1 MRQDPRGMVAGIA
14 GLFMAGLVASLTPAH
29 AAPPMAA
36 AALSARSIPASLA
49 ATNPAAETDHAIVRI
64 LTVAK
69 GDTLMGLLV
78 GAGSAPA
85 DAAAAIVAIKKSFD
99 PRKLRVGHQLTLV
112 FDDRG
117 AGAPRL
123 AVVNLALA
131 KGRYLVVQREGRRYV
146 AARATAVLVPRFDAP
161 LTNRGGT
168 RTMTVRKGETLM
180 KVLLRAGAAPREAG
194 AAIDALVRHFNPR
207 RLQVGQQLTVIFA
220 PGENRPR
227 LAAVSLTLGQKGY
240 VIAGRDGDGGFT
252 ANKAEAPI
260 EPAQALAAAKAAEAA
275 ASAKAAAQATTTAA
289 LTEPESE
296 ADAVEPA
303 PEPAAPTMPAS
314 RRDDAVEKTVIIRQG
329 DTLMRVL
336 RRAGSDKKEAHAA
349 ITALSRHFNPR
360 RLQVGQE
367 LTVVFIPVG
376 AGRLRLAAV
385 SLTLG
390 KDSHLVAGRQ
400 TDGDFSS
407 TPTTAPLSAALDA
420 VIEGVDLPKRP
431 EVALAPAPEGAVRK
445 SMKLKPGDTLM
456 VALMRAGC
464 DPREAHDAI
473 VALSELYN
481 PRKLR
486 VGQVLTVVMAPP
498 DEDAG
503 RAVLHGITLASSP
516 GYSVEVGRAAVGDFY
531 AAREIEVPM
540 ARQLIHIGGRIDSS
554 LYQSAIEVGMPV
566 SVLMELIKA
575 FSFDVDFQRE
585 IQRGDS
591 FTVLFERFVDDTGL
605 MTREGAV
612 LFGELTLSG
621 ERLRI
626 YRNVLADGT
635 VEYYNEDGHS
645 IRKALLRTPI
655 DGARL
660 TSGYGKRKHPI
671 NGYTKMHRGVD
682 FGAATGTP
690 IVAAGGGVVEM
701 AGWNGGYGRY
711 VRIRHKG
718 QYATAYAHM
727 KSIAKGVKKGK
738 RVRQGQI
745 IGYVGASG
753 KATGPH
759 LHYEVLRNGR
769 QVNPLSVRLPTGVK
783 LEDAALAAF
792 ERVRATIDAQLSALP
807 LMRRVAEAGAAS
819 TAQDAACG
827 ARPANVHAE
836 TC

>member
-1 MRQDPRGMVAGIA
+1 MVAGIA
-14 GLFMAGLVASLTPAH
+14 GLFMAGFLASLTPEH
-29 AAPPMAA
+29 AEPPIAA
-36 AALSARSIPASLA
+36 AALSAQSIPTSLA
-49 ATNPAAETDHAIVRI
+49 ATNPAAETDHAIVRNV
-64 LTVAK
+64 TVAK

-78 GAGSAPA
+78 GAGSARA
-85 DAAAAIVAIKKSFD
+85 DAGAAIVAIKKRFD
-99 PRKLRVGHQLTLV
+99 PRKLRVGHELTLV

-146 AARATAVLVPRFDAP
+146 AARAAAVFVPRFDAP

-168 RTMTVRKGETLM
+168 RTMTVHKGETLM

-220 PGENRPR
+220 PGETRPR

-240 VIAGRDGDGGFT
+240 VIAGRNGDGGFT

-260 EPAQALAAAKAAEAA
+260 EPAQALAAAEAAETA
-275 ASAKAAAQATTTAA
+275 ASEKAAAEETTTAA
-289 LTEPESE
+289 LTEPVPEAD

-303 PEPAAPTMPAS
+303 RAPAAPTMPAS
-314 RRDDAVEKTVIIRQG
+314 RRDDAVEKTVIIRKG

-336 RRAGSDKKEAHAA
+336 RRAGSDKKEANSA
-349 ITALSRHFNPR
+349 IPALSRHFNPR

-367 LTVVFIPVG
+367 LTVVFIPAS

-407 TPTTAPLSAALDA
+407 TPTKAPLSDALDA

-464 DPREAHDAI
+464 DPRQAHDAI

-481 PRKLR
+481 PRKLK
-486 VGQVLTVVMAPP
+486 VGQVLTVVMDP
-498 DEDAG
+498 DEAAG
-503 RAVLHGITLASSP
+503 RAALHGITLASSP
-516 GYSVEVGRAAVGDFY
+516 GYSVEVGRAAAGDFY
-531 AAREIEVPM
+531 AAREVEVPM
-540 ARQLIHIGGRIDSS
+540 ARELIHVGGRIDSS
-554 LYQSAIEVGMPV
+554 LYQSAIDVGVPV
-566 SVLMELIKA
+566 SVLMETIKA

-591 FTVLFERFVDDTGL
+591 FTVLFERFIDDTGL
-605 MTREGAV
+605 MTREGAM
-612 LFGELTLSG
+612 LYGELTLSG
-621 ERLRI
+621 TPLRI
-626 YRNVLADGT
+626 YRHVLAGGA

-690 IVAAGGGVVEM
+690 IVAAGGGVVEA

-718 QYATAYAHM
+718 KYATAYAHM
-727 KSIAKGVKKGK
+727 KGIAKSVKKGK

-753 KATGPH
+753 NATGPH

-769 QVNPLSVRLPTGVK
+769 QMNPLSVRLPTGVK
-783 LEDAALAAF
+783 LEGASLAAF

-807 LMRRVAEAGAAS
+807 LMQRVAEAGAT
-819 TAQDAACG
+819 TAVQGAACG
-827 ARPANVHAE
+827 TQLASVHAE
-836 TC
+836 AC

>member
-1 MRQDPRGMVAGIA
+1 MVAGIA
-14 GLFMAGLVASLTPAH
+14 GLFMAGFLASLTPEH
-29 AAPPMAA
+29 AEPPIAA
-36 AALSARSIPASLA
+36 AALSAQSIPTSLA
-49 ATNPAAETDHAIVRI
+49 ATNPAAETDHAIVRNV
-64 LTVAK
+64 TVAK

-78 GAGSAPA
+78 GAGSARA
-85 DAAAAIVAIKKSFD
+85 DAGAAIVAIKKRFD
-99 PRKLRVGHQLTLV
+99 PRKLRVGHELTLV

-146 AARATAVLVPRFDAP
+146 AARAAAVFVPRFDAP

-168 RTMTVRKGETLM
+168 RTMTVHKGETLM
-180 KVLLRAGAAPREAG
+180 KVLLRAGDAPREAG

-207 RLQVGQQLTVIFA
+207 RLQVGQ
-220 PGENRPR
+220 
-227 LAAVSLTLGQKGY
+227 
-240 VIAGRDGDGGFT
+240 
-252 ANKAEAPI
+252 
-260 EPAQALAAAKAAEAA
+260 
-275 ASAKAAAQATTTAA
+275 
-289 LTEPESE
+289 
-296 ADAVEPA
+296 
-303 PEPAAPTMPAS
+303 
-314 RRDDAVEKTVIIRQG
+314 
-329 DTLMRVL
+329 
-336 RRAGSDKKEAHAA
+336 
-349 ITALSRHFNPR
+349 
-360 RLQVGQE
+360 E
-367 LTVVFIPVG
+367 LTVVFIPAS

-407 TPTTAPLSAALDA
+407 TPTKAPLSDALDA

-464 DPREAHDAI
+464 DPRQAHDAI

-481 PRKLR
+481 PRKLK
-486 VGQVLTVVMAPP
+486 VGQVLTVVMDP
-498 DEDAG
+498 DEAAG
-503 RAVLHGITLASSP
+503 RAALHGITLASSP
-516 GYSVEVGRAAVGDFY
+516 GYSVEVGRAAAGDFY
-531 AAREIEVPM
+531 AAREVEVPM
-540 ARQLIHIGGRIDSS
+540 ARELIHVGGRIDSS
-554 LYQSAIEVGMPV
+554 LYQSAIDVGVPV
-566 SVLMELIKA
+566 SVLMETIKA

-591 FTVLFERFVDDTGL
+591 FTVLFERFIDDTGL
-605 MTREGAV
+605 MTREGAM
-612 LFGELTLSG
+612 LYGELTLSG
-621 ERLRI
+621 KPLRI
-626 YRNVLADGT
+626 YRHVLAGGA

-690 IVAAGGGVVEM
+690 IVAAGGGVVEA

-718 QYATAYAHM
+718 KYATAYAHM
-727 KSIAKGVKKGK
+727 KGIAKSVKKGK

-753 KATGPH
+753 NATGPH

-769 QVNPLSVRLPTGVK
+769 QMNPLSVRLPTGVK
-783 LEDAALAAF
+783 LEGASLAAF

-807 LMRRVAEAGAAS
+807 LMQRVAEAGAT
-819 TAQDAACG
+819 TAVQGAACG
-827 ARPANVHAE
+827 TQLASVHAE
-836 TC
+836 AC

>member
-1 MRQDPRGMVAGIA
+1 MRQYPRGMVAGIA
-14 GLFMAGLVASLTPAH
+14 GLFMAGLVASSTPAN
-29 AAPPMAA
+29 AAPPVAA
-36 AALSARSIPASLA
+36 AALSAQSIPASLA
-49 ATNPAAETDHAIVRI
+49 ATKPAAETDHAIVRNV
-64 LTVAK
+64 TVAK

-99 PRKLRVGHQLTLV
+99 PRKLRVGHQLTLI

-131 KGRYLVVQREGRRYV
+131 KGRYLVAQREGGRYV
-146 AARATAVLVPRFDAP
+146 ASRATAVLVPRFDAP

-207 RLQVGQQLTVIFA
+207 HLQVGQQLTVVFA
-220 PGENRPR
+220 PGATRAR
-227 LAAVSLTLGQKGY
+227 LAAVSLTLGPKGY
-240 VIAGRDGDGGFT
+240 IIAGRDGDGGFT
-252 ANKAEAPI
+252 ANKAAAPI
-260 EPAQALAAAKAAEAA
+260 EPAQALAAAEAAEAA
-275 ASAKAAAQATTTAA
+275 APEKAAAEETTTAA

-314 RRDDAVEKTVIIRQG
+314 RRDDAVEKTVIIRKG

-336 RRAGSDKKEAHAA
+336 RRAGSDKKEANAA

-367 LTVVFIPVG
+367 LTVVFIPAS

-420 VIEGVDLPKRP
+420 VIDGVDLPKRP
-431 EVALAPAPEGAVRK
+431 EVVLAPAPEGAVRK

-481 PRKLR
+481 PRKLK
-486 VGQVLTVVMAPP
+486 VGQVLTVVMDA
-498 DEDAG
+498 DEAAG

-516 GYSVEVGRAAVGDFY
+516 GYSVEVGRAAAGDFY

-540 ARQLIHIGGRIDSS
+540 ARELIHIGGRIDSS
-554 LYQSAIEVGMPV
+554 LYQSAVEVGMPV
-566 SVLMELIKA
+566 PVLMEMIKA

-621 ERLRI
+621 EPLRI
-626 YRNVLADGT
+626 YRHVLADGA
-635 VEYYNEDGHS
+635 VEYYNEDGHG

-711 VRIRHKG
+711 IRIRHKG

-727 KSIAKGVKKGK
+727 KGIAKGVKKGK

-769 QVNPLSVRLPTGVK
+769 QMNPLSVRLPTGVK
-783 LEDAALAAF
+783 LGGAALAAF

-807 LMRRVAEAGAAS
+807 LMRRIAEAGAE
-819 TAQDAACG
+819 AAPCG
-827 ARPANVHAE
+827 ARLASVHAE

>member
-1 MRQDPRGMVAGIA
+1 MRQDPRGIGAGFV

-29 AAPPMAA
+29 AEPPIAA
-36 AALSARSIPASLA
+36 AALSAQSIPAGLA
-49 ATNPAAETDHAIVRI
+49 ATNAAAETDHAIVRNV
-64 LTVAK
+64 TVAK

-85 DAAAAIVAIKKSFD
+85 DAGAAIVAIKKSFD
-99 PRKLRVGHQLTLV
+99 PRKLRIGHELTLV

-117 AGAPRL
+117 AGAPQL

-131 KGRYLVVQREGRRYV
+131 KGRYLVVQREAGRYV
-146 AARATAVLVPRFDAP
+146 AARASAILIPRFDAP

-168 RTMTVRKGETLM
+168 REMTVRKGETLM
-180 KVLLRAGAAPREAG
+180 KVLLRAGAAPREAA
-194 AAIDALVRHFNPR
+194 AAIDALVRHFDPR
-207 RLQVGQQLTVIFA
+207 RLQVDQQLTVIFA
-220 PGENRPR
+220 PGDNRPR

-240 VIAGRDGDGGFT
+240 VNAGRDGDGGFT
-252 ANKAEAPI
+252 ANTAAAPI
-260 EPAQALAAAKAAEAA
+260 EPSEALAAAAAAEAA
-275 ASAKAAAQATTTAA
+275 VPEKPAVQETTTAT
-289 LTEPESE
+289 LSEPE
-296 ADAVEPA
+296 AVEPA
-303 PEPAAPTMPAS
+303 REPTAPTMPTMPAS
-314 RRDDAVEKTVIIRQG
+314 RRDDAVEKTVIIRKG
-329 DTLMRVL
+329 DTLMRAL
-336 RRAGSDKKEAHAA
+336 RRAGSDKSEANAA
-349 ITALSRHFNPR
+349 IAALSRHFNPR

-367 LTVVFIPVG
+367 LTVVFIPAD

-407 TPTTAPLSAALDA
+407 TPTTVPLSAALDA
-420 VIEGVDLPKRP
+420 AIDGVDLPKRP
-431 EVALAPAPEGAVRK
+431 EVALAPAPDDAVRT

-464 DPREAHDAI
+464 NPRQAHDAI

-481 PRKLR
+481 PRKLK
-486 VGQVLTVVMAPP
+486 VGQVLTVVMDPG
-498 DEDAG
+498 DAAG
-503 RAVLHGITLASSP
+503 NAALHGITLASSP

-531 AAREIEVPM
+531 AAREVEVPM
-540 ARQLIHIGGRIDSS
+540 ARALIHVGGRIDSS
-554 LYQSAIEVGMPV
+554 LYQSAVEVGLPV
-566 SVLMELIKA
+566 PVLMELIKA

-585 IQRGDS
+585 IQPGDS

-612 LFGELTLSG
+612 LYGELTLSG
-621 ERLRI
+621 KPLKI
-626 YRNVLADGT
+626 YRNVLADGA

-671 NGYTKMHRGVD
+671 NGYTKMHKGVD
-682 FGAATGTP
+682 FGAARGTP
-690 IVAAGGGVVEM
+690 IVAAGGGIVEM

-711 VRIRHKG
+711 VRIRHEGK
-718 QYATAYAHM
+718 YATAYAHM
-727 KSIAKGVKKGK
+727 KGIAKGVKKGK

-745 IGYVGASG
+745 IGYVGATG
-753 KATGPH
+753 NATGPH

-769 QVNPLSVRLPTGVK
+769 QMNPLSVRLPTGVK
-783 LEDAALAAF
+783 LEGASLATF

-807 LMRRVAEAGAAS
+807 LMQRVAEAGADES
-819 TAQDAACG
+819 ACG
-827 ARPANVHAE
+827 EQLASFHAE
-836 TC
+836 AC

>member
-1 MRQDPRGMVAGIA
+1 MVAGIA
-14 GLFMAGLVASLTPAH
+14 GLFMAGFLASLTPEH
-29 AAPPMAA
+29 AEPPIAA
-36 AALSARSIPASLA
+36 AALSAQSIPTSLA
-49 ATNPAAETDHAIVRI
+49 ATNPAAETDHAIVRNV
-64 LTVAK
+64 TVAK

-78 GAGSAPA
+78 GAGSARA
-85 DAAAAIVAIKKSFD
+85 DAGAAIVAIKKRFD
-99 PRKLRVGHQLTLV
+99 PRKLRVGHELTLV

-146 AARATAVLVPRFDAP
+146 AARAAAVFVPRFDAP

-168 RTMTVRKGETLM
+168 RTMTVHQGETLM

-207 RLQVGQQLTVIFA
+207 RLQVGQ
-220 PGENRPR
+220 
-227 LAAVSLTLGQKGY
+227 
-240 VIAGRDGDGGFT
+240 
-252 ANKAEAPI
+252 
-260 EPAQALAAAKAAEAA
+260 
-275 ASAKAAAQATTTAA
+275 
-289 LTEPESE
+289 
-296 ADAVEPA
+296 
-303 PEPAAPTMPAS
+303 
-314 RRDDAVEKTVIIRQG
+314 
-329 DTLMRVL
+329 
-336 RRAGSDKKEAHAA
+336 
-349 ITALSRHFNPR
+349 
-360 RLQVGQE
+360 E
-367 LTVVFIPVG
+367 LTVVFIPAS

-407 TPTTAPLSAALDA
+407 TPTKAPLSDALDA

-464 DPREAHDAI
+464 DPRQAHDAI

-481 PRKLR
+481 PRKLK
-486 VGQVLTVVMAPP
+486 VGQVLTVVMDP
-498 DEDAG
+498 DEAAG
-503 RAVLHGITLASSP
+503 RAALHGITLASSP
-516 GYSVEVGRAAVGDFY
+516 GYSVEVGRAAAGDFY
-531 AAREIEVPM
+531 AAREVEVPM
-540 ARQLIHIGGRIDSS
+540 ARELIHVGGRIDSS
-554 LYQSAIEVGMPV
+554 LYQSAIDVGVPV
-566 SVLMELIKA
+566 SVLMETIKA

-591 FTVLFERFVDDTGL
+591 FTVLFERFIDDTGL
-605 MTREGAV
+605 MTREGAM
-612 LFGELTLSG
+612 LYGELTLSG
-621 ERLRI
+621 KPLRI
-626 YRNVLADGT
+626 YRHVLAGGA

-690 IVAAGGGVVEM
+690 IVAAGGGVVEA

-718 QYATAYAHM
+718 KYATAYAHM
-727 KSIAKGVKKGK
+727 KGIAKSVKKGK

-753 KATGPH
+753 NATGPH

-769 QVNPLSVRLPTGVK
+769 QMNPLSVRLPTGVK
-783 LEDAALAAF
+783 LEGASLAAF

-807 LMRRVAEAGAAS
+807 LMQRVAEAGAT
-819 TAQDAACG
+819 TAVQGAACG
-827 ARPANVHAE
+827 TQLASVHAE
-836 TC
+836 AC

>member
-1 MRQDPRGMVAGIA
+1 MRQDPRGMFAGIA
-14 GLFMAGLVASLTPAH
+14 GLLMAGLVASWTPAH
-29 AAPPMAA
+29 AGPSIAA
-36 AALSARSIPASLA
+36 VALSAQSVPASLA
-49 ATNPAAETDHAIVRI
+49 ATNSAVESDHAIVRDI
-64 LTVAK
+64 TVAK

-85 DAAAAIVAIKKSFD
+85 DARAAVAAIKKSFD

-131 KGRYLVVQREGRRYV
+131 MGRYLVVQREGGRYV
-146 AARATAVLVPRFDAP
+146 AARAAALVVPRFDAP

-180 KVLLRAGAAPREAG
+180 KVLLRAGAAPREAS
-194 AAIDALVRHFNPR
+194 AAIDAMVRHFNPR
-207 RLQVGQQLTVIFA
+207 RLQVGQQLIVIFA
-220 PGENRPR
+220 PGDNRPR
-227 LAAVSLTLGQKGY
+227 LAAVSLTLGHKGY
-240 VIAGRDGDGGFT
+240 VIAGRDSDGGFT
-252 ANKAEAPI
+252 ANKAAAPI
-260 EPAQALAAAKAAEAA
+260 EPSEALAAAEAAEAA
-275 ASAKAAAQATTTAA
+275 VEETTIAAVTA
-289 LTEPESE
+289 
-296 ADAVEPA
+296 PA
-303 PEPAAPTMPAS
+303 PEPKPKANAFEPEPVAPTMPAS

-329 DTLMRVL
+329 DTLMRAL

-349 ITALSRHFNPR
+349 IAALSRHFNPR

-367 LTVVFIPVG
+367 LTVVFIPAS

-400 TDGDFSS
+400 SDGDFSS

-420 VIEGVDLPKRP
+420 VIEGVALPKRP

-456 VALMRAGC
+456 VALLRAGC

-503 RAVLHGITLASSP
+503 RAVLHGITLASAP

-540 ARQLIHIGGRIDSS
+540 ARELIHVGGRIDSS

-566 SVLMELIKA
+566 SVLMEMIKA

-605 MTREGAV
+605 MTREGAM

-621 ERLRI
+621 KPLRI
-626 YRNVLADGT
+626 YRNVLADGA
-635 VEYYNEDGHS
+635 VEYYNGDGHS

-671 NGYTKMHRGVD
+671 NGYTKMHKGVD
-682 FGAATGTP
+682 FGAAAGTP

-711 VRIRHKG
+711 IRIRHAG
-718 QYATAYAHM
+718 EYATAYAHM

-783 LEDAALAAF
+783 LEGASLAAF
-792 ERVRATIDAQLSALP
+792 ERVRATIDAQLAALP
-807 LMRRVAEAGAAS
+807 LMRRVAEA
-819 TAQDAACG
+819 AACG
-827 ARPANVHAE
+827 ERPASVHAE